1 MNKALYTGVV
11 ENREDPLKLGRC
23 QVRIVGLHTDDKA
36 VLSTADLP
44 WAYPMQPVTS
54 AAMNGI
60 GWTPVGPVP
69 GTWVVIMF
77 HDDEFQMPIMIG
89 TIGGIPQSKAAER
102 VIVNGDTMA
111 TDGGILTDANG
122 DPVKSSDGKNIS
134 IGAYVNNVV
143 GETVGGV
150 LNQIANELNLNLGKI
165 GININAKE
173 VKSPAIGA
181 DSDRTETIT
190 PKIETKEETSIDAQP
205 QPGKATD
212 NVIAKGIPVEPPPKY
227 ARNVAEAK
235 KAIQSILKYCDQMG
249 FTSKY
254 AKCAILAICGGESGW
269 SPVEEGYSYSES
281 ALLRIFHSVFRG
293 QEHKAKEYARW
304 KGSRADFFRFIY
316 SPKYPNGK
324 GAGNK
329 HPDDGALFYG
339 RGLVQITGRACYE
352 AVQKELTKYG
362 INIDIVNNP
371 NRVISDIDTSAAV
384 AVGFYKM
391 KQTFRLL
398 KVPQDDP
405 NFIEAA
411 LKATGKDAVSNG
423 ISGYAKKRKI
433 YEYFLGQGVVTDS
446 TNKAPANENPTYTKE
461 EVVGLPPNK
470 QAALLEDRSENS
482 TLGFKDPTGKYP
494 LRNLLDEP
502 DTNRLARGII
512 KETAVA
518 FKDQSRTK
526 GIPTAND
533 ADAEWEQPLAPFG
546 GQYPYAKVYESESGH
561 VQVFDDTPGN
571 EYISLYH
578 RTGTFIDVDANG
590 TQVNKIIGDGYT
602 IIDRNGFVQITGRC
616 NIFIGNNA
624 NIKVEGNC
632 DLEVNGATTANF
644 HSDVDIG
651 CARDVTWAIGGDFSL
666 KVDGKFNTT
675 VGGDVSEAYKSNHK
689 NQVTGSI
696 TTISDSFIS
705 TEAKSNITV
714 STEAMLAI
722 QAKDEVSIRT
732 DAAMKTSSK
741 GEYTV
746 KADNAIR
753 MSTADAYKV
762 TSMGDMDIRSNSAVK
777 VSGVNDVNF
786 RALGGAV
793 NIHGSSSTRIQQN
806 TAAIAASTTTPTGNA
821 VDALK
826 KFDPLTISAPEMI
839 GFGGNTY
846 DILTTPVRPAAQVE
860 IKGILEADESSG
872 GYNAAAAA
880 AGVNDDRPPQP
891 KVGDNTKGEPP
902 AQGITFGDIG
912 TLLKKIRQQAQE
924 GHWDEIGMK
933 DKVSC
938 APMLQR
944 MWEDI
949 GLGGVPKNGVNYK
962 GRTVKGDQVPWCAAF
977 VNHVL
982 KQSGHRWAKEAR
994 AYAFTEKPS
1003 RWNAQRVTSDPQ
1015 PGDVVVW
1022 NFSHVSFI
1030 YEVFPNGTFNCIG
1043 GNQGGRSRDNNP
1055 IGGTVTVNHNNGI
1068 TLGHSGI
1075 KAVFR
1080 IPKT

>member
-11 ENREDPLKLGRC
+11 ESRDDPLKLGRC

-36 VLSTADLP
+36 VLPTADLP

-102 VIVNGDTMA
+102 VIDNSDSMA
-111 TDGGILTDANG
+111 TDGGVLTDANG
-122 DPVKSSDGKNIS
+122 NAVKSSDGKNIS
-134 IGAYVNNVV
+134 VGTTVNNIV
-143 GETVGGV
+143 GEAVGGV
-150 LNQIANELNLNLGKI
+150 LNQIANALGFDLGKI
-165 GININAKE
+165 GINTTAKE

-190 PKIETKEETSIDAQP
+190 PKIETKEETKIDAQP
-205 QPGKATD
+205 QPGKATAE
-212 NVIAKGIPVEPPPKY
+212 VIAKDIPIEPPPKY
-227 ARNVAEAK
+227 AKNASEAK
-235 KAIQSILKYCDQMG
+235 KAIQAILKYCDQMG

-281 ALLRIFHSVFRG
+281 ALLQVFRSVFKG
-293 QEHKAKEYARW
+293 QEEKAKQYARW

-316 SPKYPNGK
+316 SPSYANGK

-329 HPDDGALFYG
+329 LPDDGALFYG
-339 RGLVQITGRACYE
+339 RGFVQITGRTCYE

-362 INIDIVNNP
+362 INVDIVKNP
-371 NRVISDIDTSAAV
+371 NQVISDIDTCAAV

-391 KQTFRLL
+391 KQSTRIL
-398 KVPQDDP
+398 KVSQDDP

-411 LKATGKDAVSNG
+411 LKATGNDAVVNG

-446 TNKAPANENPTYTKE
+446 TNKPAANENPTYTKE
-461 EVVGLPPNK
+461 EVAGLPANK
-470 QAALLEDRSENS
+470 QAALLEDRTENA
-482 TLGFKDPTGKYP
+482 TIGFKDPTGKYP

-502 DTNRLARGII
+502 DTNRLARGVI
-512 KETAVA
+512 KETAIA

-526 GIPTAND
+526 GITTAND
-533 ADAEWEQPLAPFG
+533 AEAEWEQPLAPFG

-578 RTGTFIDVDANG
+578 RKGTFIDVDANG

-666 KVDGKFNTT
+666 KVDGKFSTT
-675 VGGDVSEAYKSNHK
+675 VGGDVSEAYQSNHK

-714 STEAMLAI
+714 NTEAMLAV
-722 QAKDEVSIRT
+722 QAKDEVSIKT

-746 KADNAIR
+746 KADSAIR

-762 TSMGDMDIRSNSAVK
+762 TSTGDMDIRSNSAVK
-777 VSGVNDVNF
+777 MSGVNDVNF
-786 RALGGAV
+786 RALSGAV

-806 TAAIAASTTTPTGNA
+806 TAAVATSTTAPVGNE
-821 VDALK
+821 VDALE
-826 KFDPLTISAPEMI
+826 KFHPLTISAPEMI
-839 GFGGNTY
+839 GSQGNKY
-846 DILTTPVRPAAQVE
+846 EILTTPIRPAPQE
-860 IKGILEADESSG
+860 DIKGPLEGDVASS
-872 GYNAAAAA
+872 GYNATAAED
-880 AGVNDDRPPQP
+880 GVNDVRPPQP
-891 KVGDNTKGEPP
+891 NVGDPTKGEPP
-902 AQGITFGDIG
+902 AQGTTFGDIG
-912 TLLKKIRQQAQE
+912 ILLKKIHQQAQE
-924 GHWDEIGMK
+924 GHWNEIGMK
-933 DKVSC
+933 DNTSC
-938 APMLQR
+938 APMIQR
-944 MWEDI
+944 MWDDL
-949 GLGGVPKNGVNYK
+949 GLSGVPKNGVQFGGK
-962 GRTVKGDQVPWCAAF
+962 LVKGDQVPWCAAF

-982 KQSGHRWAKEAR
+982 KQAGHRWAKEAR
-994 AYAFTEKPS
+994 AYGFTENPG
-1003 RWNAQRVTSDPQ
+1003 RWNATRVTSDPQ
-1015 PGDVVVW
+1015 PGDVIVW
-1022 NFSHVSFI
+1022 NYSHVSFV
-1030 YEVFPNGTFNCIG
+1030 YEVAPDGTFSCIG
-1043 GNQGGRSRDNNP
+1043 GNQGGKANDNNP
-1055 IGGTVTVNHNNGI
+1055 VGGLVTVNYKGTNLKNPK
-1068 TLGHSGI
+1068 I

-1080 IPKT
+1080 IPKA